1 MDIKDIIALANAGF
15 TAQQIATMATTA
27 PAPAPVPV
35 PVPAPAP
42 APVPAPAPAPAPVPV
57 PAPVP
62 APAPA
67 PAPVPVDPI
76 MEQLKAL
83 TTAVQTNA
91 IINSQMPITQPET
104 PEDILASIINPPT
117 IVNNK

>member
-27 PAPAPVPV
+27 
-35 PVPAPAP
+35 
-42 APVPAPAPAPAPVPV
+42 
-57 PAPVP
+57 P

-91 IINSQMPITQPET
+91 IINSQLPITQPET

>member
-15 TAQQIATMATTA
+15 TAQQIATMAT
-27 PAPAPVPV
+27 PPVPK
-35 PVPAPAP
+35 P
-42 APVPAPAPAPAPVPV
+42 APVPAPVPTPV

-62 APAPA
+62 AP
-67 PAPVPVDPI
+67 VQVDPS

-91 IINSQMPITQPET
+91 IINSQLPITQPET
-104 PEDILASIINPPT
+104 PEDILASIINPPS
-117 IVNNK
+117 IVNK

>member
-27 PAPAPVPV
+27 PAPAPAPTPV
-35 PVPAPAP
+35 PAPAPAP
-42 APVPAPAPAPAPVPV
+42 APVPAPAPAPA
-57 PAPVP
+57 
-62 APAPA
+62 
-67 PAPVPVDPI
+67 PVDPI

-91 IINSQMPITQPET
+91 IINSQLPITQPET
-104 PEDILASIINPPT
+104 PEDILASIINPPS

>member
-27 PAPAPVPV
+27 PAPAPVP
-35 PVPAPAP
+35 APAP
-42 APVPAPAPAPAPVPV
+42 APVPAPAPAPAP
-57 PAPVP
+57 APV
-62 APAPA
+62 PAPA

-91 IINSQMPITQPET
+91 IINSQLPITQPET

>member
-27 PAPAPVPV
+27 PAP
-35 PVPAPAP
+35 VPA
-42 APVPAPAPAPAPVPV
+42 PAPAPAPAPVPV
-57 PAPVP
+57 PAPAP

-67 PAPVPVDPI
+67 PVPVPVDPI

-91 IINSQMPITQPET
+91 IINSQLPITQPET

>member
-27 PAPAPVPV
+27 QAPAPV
-35 PVPAPAP
+35 
-42 APVPAPAPAPAPVPV
+42 
-57 PAPVP
+57 
-62 APAPA
+62 PAPA

-91 IINSQMPITQPET
+91 IINSQLPITQPET

>member
-27 PAPAPVPV
+27 PAPAP
-35 PVPAPAP
+35 AP
-42 APVPAPAPAPAPVPV
+42 APVPAPAPAPAPV
-57 PAPVP
+57 
-62 APAPA
+62 PAPA

-91 IINSQMPITQPET
+91 IINSQLPITQPET

>member
-15 TAQQIATMATTA
+15 TAQQIATMATT
-27 PAPAPVPV
+27 
-35 PVPAPAP
+35 
-42 APVPAPAPAPAPVPV
+42 PAPAPAPAP
-57 PAPVP
+57 A
-62 APAPA
+62 
-67 PAPVPVDPI
+67 PVDPI

-91 IINSQMPITQPET
+91 IINSQLPITQPET
-104 PEDILASIINPPT
+104 PEDILASIINPPS

>member
-27 PAPAPVPV
+27 PAPAPVP
-35 PVPAPAP
+35 
-42 APVPAPAPAPAPVPV
+42 
-57 PAPVP
+57 
-62 APAPA
+62 APA

-91 IINSQMPITQPET
+91 IINSQLPITQPET

>member
-1 MDIKDIIALANAGF
+1 MDIKDIITLANAGF
-15 TAQQIATMATTA
+15 TAQQIATMAT
-27 PAPAPVPV
+27 P
-35 PVPAPAP
+35 
-42 APVPAPAPAPAPVPV
+42 PV
-57 PAPVP
+57 PAPV
-62 APAPA
+62 

-83 TTAVQTNA
+83 TAAVQTNA
-91 IINSQMPITQPET
+91 IINSQLPITQPET

>member
-1 MDIKDIIALANAGF
+1 MDIKDIIALASAGF
-15 TAQQIATMATTA
+15 TAQQIATMATT
-27 PAPAPVPV
+27 PAPAPT
-35 PVPAPAP
+35 P
-42 APVPAPAPAPAPVPV
+42 APVPAPTPAPAPV
-57 PAPVP
+57 
-62 APAPA
+62 PAPA

-91 IINSQMPITQPET
+91 IINSQLPITQPET

>member
-1 MDIKDIIALANAGF
+1 MDIKDIITLANAGF
-15 TAQQIATMATTA
+15 TAQQIATMAT
-27 PAPAPVPV
+27 PPVPT
-35 PVPAPAP
+35 
-42 APVPAPAPAPAPVPV
+42 PV

-62 APAPA
+62 APVPEPV

-83 TTAVQTNA
+83 TAAVQTNA
-91 IINSQMPITQPET
+91 IINSQLPITQPET

>member
-27 PAPAPVPV
+27 PAPAPAQV
-35 PVPAPAP
+35 
-42 APVPAPAPAPAPVPV
+42 PAPAPVPV
-57 PAPVP
+57 
-62 APAPA
+62 PA

-91 IINSQMPITQPET
+91 IINSQLPITQPET

>member
-27 PAPAPVPV
+27 PAPAPVP
-35 PVPAPAP
+35 
-42 APVPAPAPAPAPVPV
+42 APAPAPAPVPV
-57 PAPVP
+57 
-62 APAPA
+62 PAPA

-91 IINSQMPITQPET
+91 IINSQLPITQPET

>member
-27 PAPAPVPV
+27 PAPAPVP
-35 PVPAPAP
+35 A
-42 APVPAPAPAPAPVPV
+42 PAPAPAPAPV
-57 PAPVP
+57 
-62 APAPA
+62 PAPA

-91 IINSQMPITQPET
+91 IINSQLPITQPET

>member
-27 PAPAPVPV
+27 PAPAPVP
-35 PVPAPAP
+35 APAP
-42 APVPAPAPAPAPVPV
+42 APV
-57 PAPVP
+57 PVP

-91 IINSQMPITQPET
+91 IINSQLPITQPET

>member
-15 TAQQIATMATTA
+15 TAQQIATMVTTA
-27 PAPAPVPV
+27 PAPAPV
-35 PVPAPAP
+35 
-42 APVPAPAPAPAPVPV
+42 
-57 PAPVP
+57 
-62 APAPA
+62 PAPA

-91 IINSQMPITQPET
+91 IINSQLPITQPET

>member
-35 PVPAPAP
+35 PAPAL
-42 APVPAPAPAPAPVPV
+42 VPAPAPVPV
-57 PAPVP
+57 PEPAPV
-62 APAPA
+62 PAPA

-91 IINSQMPITQPET
+91 IINSQLPITQPET

>member
-27 PAPAPVPV
+27 PAPAPA

-42 APVPAPAPAPAPVPV
+42 APVPAPE
-57 PAPVP
+57 
-62 APAPA
+62 PA

-91 IINSQMPITQPET
+91 IINSQLPITQPET

>member
-27 PAPAPVPV
+27 
-35 PVPAPAP
+35 
-42 APVPAPAPAPAPVPV
+42 

-91 IINSQMPITQPET
+91 IINSQLPITQPET

>member
-27 PAPAPVPV
+27 Q
-35 PVPAPAP
+35 AP
-42 APVPAPAPAPAPVPV
+42 APVPAPAPAPV
-57 PAPVP
+57 
-62 APAPA
+62 PAPA

-91 IINSQMPITQPET
+91 IINSQLPITQPET

>member
-27 PAPAPVPV
+27 PAPAPAPTPV
-35 PVPAPAP
+35 PAPVPAPAPAP
-42 APVPAPAPAPAPVPV
+42 APVPAPAPAPA
-57 PAPVP
+57 
-62 APAPA
+62 
-67 PAPVPVDPI
+67 PVDPI

-91 IINSQMPITQPET
+91 IINSQLPITQPET
-104 PEDILASIINPPT
+104 PEDILASIINPPS

>member
-15 TAQQIATMATTA
+15 TAQQIATMAT
-27 PAPAPVPV
+27 PPVPT

-42 APVPAPAPAPAPVPV
+42 V
-57 PAPVP
+57 
-62 APAPA
+62 

-83 TTAVQTNA
+83 TAAVQTNA
-91 IINSQMPITQPET
+91 IINSQLPITQPET

>member
-27 PAPAPVPV
+27 QAPA

-42 APVPAPAPAPAPVPV
+42 APVPAPAPAPV
-57 PAPVP
+57 
-62 APAPA
+62 PAPA

-91 IINSQMPITQPET
+91 IINSQLPITQPET

>member
-27 PAPAPVPV
+27 PAPAPVP
-35 PVPAPAP
+35 
-42 APVPAPAPAPAPVPV
+42 APAPAPAPVPV
-57 PAPVP
+57 PAPAPVP
-62 APAPA
+62 ASA

-91 IINSQMPITQPET
+91 IINSQLPITQPET

>member
-27 PAPAPVPV
+27 PAPAP
-35 PVPAPAP
+35 
-42 APVPAPAPAPAPVPV
+42 APV
-57 PAPVP
+57 
-62 APAPA
+62 PAPA

-91 IINSQMPITQPET
+91 IINSQLPITQPET

>member
-27 PAPAPVPV
+27 PAPAPVP
-35 PVPAPAP
+35 A
-42 APVPAPAPAPAPVPV
+42 PAPAPAPAPVPV
-57 PAPVP
+57 PAPAPVP
-62 APAPA
+62 AS
-67 PAPVPVDPI
+67 APVPVDPI

-91 IINSQMPITQPET
+91 IINSQLPITQPET

>member
-27 PAPAPVPV
+27 PAPAPVPA
-35 PVPAPAP
+35 PAPAP
-42 APVPAPAPAPAPVPV
+42 ASVPAPAPAPAPAPVPV
-57 PAPVP
+57 
-62 APAPA
+62 PA

-91 IINSQMPITQPET
+91 IINSQLPITQPET

>member
-27 PAPAPVPV
+27 PAPAPTPV
-35 PVPAPAP
+35 PAPVPAPAPAP
-42 APVPAPAPAPAPVPV
+42 APVPAPAPAPA
-57 PAPVP
+57 
-62 APAPA
+62 
-67 PAPVPVDPI
+67 PVDPI

-91 IINSQMPITQPET
+91 IINSQLPITQPET
-104 PEDILASIINPPT
+104 PEDILASIINPPS

>member
-27 PAPAPVPV
+27 PAPAP
-35 PVPAPAP
+35 AP
-42 APVPAPAPAPAPVPV
+42 APV
-57 PAPVP
+57 
-62 APAPA
+62 PAPA

-91 IINSQMPITQPET
+91 IINSQLPITQPET

>member
-1 MDIKDIIALANAGF
+1 MDIKDIIALASAGF

-27 PAPAPVPV
+27 PAPAP
-35 PVPAPAP
+35 AP
-42 APVPAPAPAPAPVPV
+42 APVPAPV
-57 PAPVP
+57 
-62 APAPA
+62 PAPA

-83 TTAVQTNA
+83 TTAVQSNA
-91 IINSQMPITQPET
+91 IINSQLPITQPET

>member
-27 PAPAPVPV
+27 PAPAPVPAPAPAPV
-35 PVPAPAP
+35 PAPALAPVPAPAP
-42 APVPAPAPAPAPVPV
+42 APVPAPV
-57 PAPVP
+57 
-62 APAPA
+62 PA

-91 IINSQMPITQPET
+91 IINSQLPITQPET

>member
-27 PAPAPVPV
+27 PAPAPVP
-35 PVPAPAP
+35 
-42 APVPAPAPAPAPVPV
+42 APVPAPAPVPV
-57 PAPVP
+57 
-62 APAPA
+62 PAPA

-91 IINSQMPITQPET
+91 IINSQLPITQPET

>member
-27 PAPAPVPV
+27 PAPAPVP
-35 PVPAPAP
+35 
-42 APVPAPAPAPAPVPV
+42 APAPAPAPVPV
-57 PAPVP
+57 PAPASV
-62 APAPA
+62 PAPA

-91 IINSQMPITQPET
+91 IINSQLPITQPET

>member
-15 TAQQIATMATTA
+15 TAQQIAKMATTA
-27 PAPAPVPV
+27 PV
-35 PVPAPAP
+35 
-42 APVPAPAPAPAPVPV
+42 
-57 PAPVP
+57 
-62 APAPA
+62 PAPA

-91 IINSQMPITQPET
+91 IINSQLPITQPET

>member
-27 PAPAPVPV
+27 PA
-35 PVPAPAP
+35 
-42 APVPAPAPAPAPVPV
+42 

-91 IINSQMPITQPET
+91 IINSQLPITQPET

>member
-27 PAPAPVPV
+27 PAPAPVPA
-35 PVPAPAP
+35 PAPAPAP
-42 APVPAPAPAPAPVPV
+42 APVPAPAPAPAPV
-57 PAPVP
+57 
-62 APAPA
+62 PAPA

-91 IINSQMPITQPET
+91 IINSQLPITQPET

-117 IVNNK
+117 IVNIK